1 MLFSSIQFLVFLG
14 VTFALWWTVPAP
26 YSVRKIGL
34 LLASA
39 LFYCAWNWKPYFL
52 IVYLVS
58 FDYWIGRGLRH
69 YSDPTKRK
77 VLLWISVA
85 NNLGVLVFFKYINL
99 LIDTAADLLAALS
112 PGAAGEFLSLIAK
125 LVSPFGITMSG
136 SRLDVLLPLGLSFTV
151 FQTLSVTIDT
161 YRRTFEG
168 AKKWS
173 DFLLYISFFPHIIAG
188 PIVRGSDLLP
198 QLQRVPTL
206 TADAGAVALLRIA
219 KGLAKKLLIADFLAA
234 NIIDRVFA
242 TPGAYLPL
250 EVWTGV
256 FAYTLQIYYDF
267 SAYSDVAIGCAAL
280 FGYHFKENFA
290 RPYKA
295 TSLNDFWRR
304 WHISLSAWLRDY
316 LYISLGGNRGGML
329 YTVRNTMITM
339 ILGGIW
345 HGATWRMALWG
356 ATHGIGIS
364 IARVF
369 WGAKGMPEDSELP
382 RWRVFLGWFGTFM
395 SVMLARIYFRA
406 DSMTNAH
413 AVFAGL
419 VGDRWGAPN
428 VTPLMMLIL
437 GLATVIH
444 FGPDD
449 LFDRIA
455 KVFLRLPVPARAVA
469 FIALALVVK
478 HVASFDVQP
487 FIYFQF

>member
-1 MLFSSIQFLVFLG
+1 MLFSSIQFLVFLA
-14 VTFALWWTVPAP
+14 VTFGLWWMVPAP
-26 YSVRKIGL
+26 YKVRKIGL

-39 LFYCAWNWKPYFL
+39 VFYCAWNWKPYFL
-52 IVYLVS
+52 IVYLVT
-58 FDYWIGRGLRH
+58 FDYFIGRGLRA
-69 YSDPTKRK
+69 TANEKTRK
-77 VLLWISVA
+77 ILLWISVS
-85 NNLGVLVFFKYINL
+85 NNLGVLIFFKYINM
-99 LIDTAADLLAALS
+99 LIDTAADGLAVFS
-112 PGAAGEFLSLIAK
+112 PGAAGEFLALVGRM
-125 LVSPFGITMSG
+125 VSPFGITMSG
-136 SRLDVLLPLGLSFTV
+136 TRLDVLLPLGLSFTV

-173 DFLLYISFFPHIIAG
+173 DFLLYITFFPHIIAG
-188 PIVRGSDLLP
+188 PIVRGADLLP
-198 QLQRVPTL
+198 QLQREPRI
-206 TADAGAVALLRIA
+206 TADQGAVALLRIA
-219 KGLAKKLLIADFLAA
+219 KGLGKKLLIADFLSA
-234 NIIDRVFA
+234 NLIERVFA
-242 TPGAYLPL
+242 SPGVYSPL
-250 EVWTGV
+250 EVWAAV

-280 FGYHFKENFA
+280 FGYHFKENFN
-290 RPYKA
+290 RPYKS

-316 LYISLGGNRGGML
+316 LYISLGGNRKGTWG
-329 YTVRNTMITM
+329 TVRNTMITM
-339 ILGGIW
+339 VLGGIW

-356 ATHGIGIS
+356 ATHGVGIS

-369 WGAKGMPEDSELP
+369 WGKAGMPEDDTLP
-382 RWRVFLGWFGTFM
+382 RWRVYLGWFFTFL

-406 DSMTNAH
+406 DSMSAAH

-419 VGDRWGAPN
+419 VGTGWEAPN
-428 VTPLMMLIL
+428 VTPLMMFVLV
-437 GLATVIH
+437 LAFGIH
-444 FGPDD
+444 MGPSD

-455 KVFLRLPVPARAVA
+455 KQFIRLPIPVRAVA